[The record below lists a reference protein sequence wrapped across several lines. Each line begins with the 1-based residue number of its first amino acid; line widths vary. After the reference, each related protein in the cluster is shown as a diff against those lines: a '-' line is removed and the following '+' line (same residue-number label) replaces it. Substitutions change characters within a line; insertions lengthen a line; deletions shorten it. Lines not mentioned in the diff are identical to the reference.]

1 MDIAGRKTGC
11 GNPTWR
17 DTHPVASAH
26 AICVEQLLSAGARCA
41 GKTITDEM
49 AFSLIGE
56 NHFYGTPLNPRAPG
70 RVPGGSSSA
79 SASAVACG
87 LVDCGLGTDSGGSV
101 RVPAANCGIYGIR
114 TTHGVVSVAGV
125 NPLSPTFDTVGVLAA
140 NLDVLTR
147 AASVLIAAKIP
158 DAAEPQHVHL
168 LREAMACCDPE
179 VQAALKAP
187 IHKLSERFRVR
198 EISMREIDGEAG
210 FTDLQNWYDIYRVV
224 QRAEAESCLGGWVA
238 DAKPEFGSM
247 IAQSFELIRQ

>member
-1 MDIAGRKTGC
+1 
-11 GNPTWR
+11 
-17 DTHPVASAH
+17 
-26 AICVEQLLSAGARCA
+26 
-41 GKTITDEM
+41 
-49 AFSLIGE
+49 
-56 NHFYGTPLNPRAPG
+56 
-70 RVPGGSSSA
+70 
-79 SASAVACG
+79 
-87 LVDCGLGTDSGGSV
+87 
-101 RVPAANCGIYGIR
+101 
-114 TTHGVVSVAGV
+114 
-125 NPLSPTFDTVGVLAA
+125 TVGVLAA

-168 LREAMACCDPE
+168 LREAMALCDPE

-247 IAQSFELIRQ
+247 IAQSFELIRQLDRKTVPPMLERRENYFRKMKSFLGERDLLLIPTIPSPAPLKGSFLRREGTGSGYYAGALSLTSSAGAARLPQLTLPLADVSGLPIGLSLIARNGQDAFLLSVAKTL